1 MWNAFIRE
9 RRECSLALQVIIL
22 GEADWDDSLTYKA
35 WGGKDDEKQASGA
48 KRTSPLLVQ
57 QLWTTSPMER
67 RSLHSVGGERT
78 IQREVEA
85 VGGLLFS
92 V

>member
-35 WGGKDDEKQASGA
+35 
-48 KRTSPLLVQ
+48 
-57 QLWTTSPMER
+57 
-67 RSLHSVGGERT
+67 
-78 IQREVEA
+78 
-85 VGGLLFS
+85 
-92 V
+92 